1 MSRSKSMPTNV
12 RKRIETES
20 LTAGAVVAEA
30 LIALYD
36 MGVIPLGNSYVRQPE
51 RIAKRL
57 APAIAGALV
66 FWFES
71 DKKE

>member
-1 MSRSKSMPTNV
+1 
-12 RKRIETES
+12 
-20 LTAGAVVAEA
+20 
-30 LIALYD
+30 